1 MKKQQLLSCTVLVPV
16 NLITPH
22 LGTIFAHWQTQRYVN
37 SLHTCLSWWNLSV
50 EPLTYIWVESRKT
63 WRIWWRRRKEGRERQ
78 RKAGG
83 WWRPVILILDDQNHL
98 TAAAIWAAGGQTAA
112 HWAAADGPHNHN
124 TWWELHNN
132 ATGKIEVCFRC
143 FKHSAG
149 RGAQQV
155 WADQSAALFTVIF
168 WHSLF
173 KNQINSPNITATTND
188 LDISTGTTEY

>member
-50 EPLTYIWVESRKT
+50 ESLTYIWVESRKT

-83 WWRPVILILDDQNHL
+83 WWRPVILILDDLPPDSSSHL
-98 TAAAIWAAGGQTAA
+98 GCWRT
-112 HWAAADGPHNHN
+112 D
-124 TWWELHNN
+124 
-132 ATGKIEVCFRC
+132 C
-143 FKHSAG
+143 SALSCS
-149 RGAQQV
+149 RWTSQSQHVMRTAQQR
-155 WADQSAALFTVIF
+155 
-168 WHSLF
+168 
-173 KNQINSPNITATTND
+173 NR
-188 LDISTGTTEY
+188 